1 MDNPSELA
9 ILFADVVG
17 STRLYQVLG
26 DSQARQV
33 VGVCIDIMKVA
44 TERHG
49 GRVIKT
55 MGDEVM
61 ATFATPLAAIEAA
74 EYMQRHI
81 AANDVLQAEPVRASI
96 RIGCH
101 FGAVVQEPRDV
112 FGTAV
117 HIANRLTS
125 QAKAGQIVTTASVV
139 ERLTPEWKMAIRQ
152 IDVASLKGQ
161 NDPTVLFEVLWQD
174 DDLTHTVSSIASLLT
189 ADRRVSA
196 SLQLDVDG
204 RSWLLNELSLAATLG
219 RADSNTIVLSGE
231 LISRTHARLELVRT
245 RFQLVDES
253 TNGTYVQFDSGV
265 ERFVRR
271 DILTLEGSGLIGLGA
286 VPQRQS
292 KTAIRFRCNA

>member
-271 DILTLEGSGLIGLGA
+271 DILALEGSGFIGLGA

>member
-1 MDNPSELA
+1 MDNNTELA

-33 VGVCIDIMKVA
+33 VGLCIDVMKVA

-61 ATFATPLAAIEAA
+61 ATFTTPLAAIEAA

-81 AANDVLQAEPVRASI
+81 AANEVLQADPVRAAI

-101 FGAVVQEPRDV
+101 FGPVVQEPRDV

-161 NDPTVLFEVLWQD
+161 HDATVLFEILWQN

-189 ADRRVSA
+189 ADQRVTT
-196 SLQLDVDG
+196 SLQLDTDG
-204 RSWLLNELSLAATLG
+204 RSWLLNELCPVATVG
-219 RADSNTIVLSGE
+219 RADSNTIPLSGE
-231 LISRTHARLELVRT
+231 LVSRTHARFELVRT
-245 RFQLVDES
+245 RFHLIDES
-253 TNGTYVQFDSGV
+253 TNGTYVRFDSGV

-271 DILTLEGSGLIGLGA
+271 DTLALEGGGLIGLGA
-286 VPQRQS
+286 PPQPHS
-292 KTAIRFRCNA
+292 ETAIRFRCND

>member
-271 DILTLEGSGLIGLGA
+271 DILALEGSGLIGLGA